1 MTQWSNRYLLQD
13 GVARLGLCLL
23 VLSGLLGC
31 NPHPV
36 QPLEGVV
43 SAVNRQSSNLP
54 AKTKIDFLFV
64 MDNSGSMAEEQAN
77 LSANFRTI
85 AEFLSELGP
94 SADYRVAVTSMDLG
108 QQNQPGGG
116 DDGKFMVSPDPALAP
131 DNCEAVLTA
140 AGINEASP
148 VLLSDGLS
156 EEPATAERQ
165 IIERFACMATIGKN
179 GSGTER
185 GLEAMRKA
193 LSCNQ
198 PNSKFF
204 AQCCVPDPND
214 SRNQLS
220 RPITPQGERCNSPG
234 DCVGGLTCV
243 DVGGATQCTPR
254 SEACPAICLGTESC
268 VGTPESGSCQTVVDN
283 RRKIYNP
290 VCEPEVEPLFLRPD
304 ALLVVILVTDE
315 NDCSAPR
322 DNRSASSKV
331 ICRYNIDDTDGNGV
345 PDGYNDPALC
355 PSRNVE
361 ECFRQECGALAG
373 TPPSI
378 AGAQTCFDQKCQV
391 NFEDYGQVAVTFA
404 CEYESGDLT
413 NVGDYFSFLTGL
425 KAQPRE
431 QLILATIAGPNK
443 FTPGGKEV
451 YYVGS
456 EITPMCVETL
466 PEGDPD
472 TVLMT
477 DVSYMSDACCPD
489 GQCRGAVRASC
500 FSANGNAY
508 PGRRYQKLVG
518 ALGENG
524 IGCPNVDAETV
535 TDAQRG
541 ACAGRVAGD
550 SCNECGSSNC
560 SCMPVEGTG
569 ELACGEC
576 VNICANDFSAPLDAI
591 RSKVTDVLG
600 TYCLDKTPAC
610 LIQIADDGSTR
621 ACEGVAELNNPANYQ
636 MFIRADCNA
645 DASDC
650 IARLEET
657 RRSLAAGERWT
668 LYLNEPGCSGGAL
681 VKIEPVPPAGSIIDI
696 EFFVATDEG
705 EVIVDGGVDAPSA
718 TSLDAGSAPAPMDS
732 GN

>member
-1 MTQWSNRYLLQD
+1 MTRRSRGISFRGRVAKA
-13 GVARLGLCLL
+13 GVYVLVMLGM
-23 VLSGLLGC
+23 VGC

-43 SAVNRQSSNLP
+43 SAVNRQSSKLP

-77 LSANFRTI
+77 LSTNFRTI

-116 DDGKFMVSPDPALAP
+116 DGGRFLVAPDPSLAP
-131 DNCEAVLTA
+131 ENCDTVLAT
-140 AGINEASP
+140 AGIDESSP
-148 VLLSDGLS
+148 VLLSEGLS

-198 PNSKFF
+198 ENAKHF
-204 AQCCVPDPND
+204 AQCCVADPND
-214 SRNQLS
+214 SLNQLS
-220 RPITPQGERCNSPG
+220 RAVGVQGESCNSPG
-234 DCVGGLTCV
+234 DCVNGLTCV
-243 DVGGATQCTPR
+243 QIGTSGQCNPV
-254 SEACPAICLGTESC
+254 SLACPAVCRGTEAC
-268 VGTPESGSCQTVVDN
+268 VGTPDSGSCQSMVDN

-290 VCEPEVEPLFLRPD
+290 VCEPEIEPLFLRPD

-331 ICRYNIDDTDGNGV
+331 ICRYNIDDTNGDGV
-345 PDGYNDPALC
+345 PDGYNDPVLC

-373 TPPSI
+373 SPPSI
-378 AGAQTCFDQKCQV
+378 AGAQNCFDQKCRV
-391 NFEDYGQVAVTFA
+391 NFEDYGQVAITFA
-404 CEYESGDLT
+404 CEYESTDLT
-413 NVGDYFSFLTGL
+413 NVGEYFSFLTSL

-431 QLILATIAGPNK
+431 QLILAIIAGPNK
-443 FTPGGKEV
+443 FTPVGEEV
-451 YYVGS
+451 LYVGP
-456 EITPMCVETL
+456 EIAPMCVESL
-466 PEGDPD
+466 PPEDPD

-477 DVSYMSDACCPD
+477 DVSYITQACCPD

-500 FSANGNAY
+500 FSENGNAY
-508 PGRRYQKLVG
+508 PGRRYQQLVG

-524 IGCPNVDAETV
+524 IGCPNIDPTTV
-535 TDAQRG
+535 TEAQLG
-541 ACAGRVAGD
+541 ACAGRIAGD
-550 SCNECGSSNC
+550 GCSECGSSNC
-560 SCMPVEGTG
+560 SCMAVNGTTD
-569 ELACGEC
+569 LACGEC
-576 VNICANDFSAPLDAI
+576 VTICANDFSAPLDAI

-600 TYCLDKTPAC
+600 TYCLDKAPAC

-621 ACEGVAELNNPANYQ
+621 ACEGSAELGNTANYQ

-645 DASDC
+645 DAEDC

-657 RRSLAAGERWT
+657 RRSLAAGERWS
-668 LYLNEPGCSGGAL
+668 LYLDEPGCSGGAL
-681 VKIEPVPPAGSIIDI
+681 VKIEPVPPAGSVIDI
-696 EFFVATDEG
+696 EFFIATEQAD
-705 EVIVDGGVDAPSA
+705 VPLDGGVAAPVDPDMAMS
-718 TSLDAGSAPAPMDS
+718 TSMDAGE
-732 GN
+732 

>member
-1 MTQWSNRYLLQD
+1 MTQWSK
-13 GVARLGLCLL
+13 GVFPRNGI
-23 VLSGLLGC
+23 VRSGLWLLILWGLVGC

-108 QQNQPGGG
+108 QQNQPERG
-116 DDGKFMVSPDPALAP
+116 DDGKFLVSPDPTLAP
-131 DNCEAVLTA
+131 DNCDTVLA
-140 AGINEASP
+140 MAGIDDSSP
-148 VLLSDGLS
+148 VLLSDALS
-156 EEPATAERQ
+156 DDPATAERQ

-198 PNSKFF
+198 ANAEHF

-220 RPITPQGERCNSPG
+220 RSEGSQGETCNSPG
-234 DCVGGLTCV
+234 DCVNGLTCV
-243 DVGGATQCTPR
+243 QIGGGGQCNAASP
-254 SEACPAICLGTESC
+254 ACPAVCRGTEAC
-268 VGTPESGSCQTVVDN
+268 VGTPDSGSCQLIVDN

-331 ICRYNIDDTDGNGV
+331 ICRYNIDDRNGDGI

-373 TPPSI
+373 SPPSI
-378 AGAQTCFDQKCQV
+378 AGAQSCFERNCKV
-391 NFEDYGQVAVTFA
+391 NFEDYGQVAITFA
-404 CEYESGDLT
+404 CEYESADLT
-413 NVGDYFSFLTGL
+413 GVGEYFSFLTSL

-431 QLILATIAGPNK
+431 QLILAMIAGPNK
-443 FTPGGKEV
+443 FTPVGDEV
-451 YYVGS
+451 LYVGP
-456 EITPMCVETL
+456 EIAPMCVETL
-466 PEGDPD
+466 PPEDPD

-477 DVSYMSDACCPD
+477 DVSYISQACCPD

-500 FSANGNAY
+500 FSENGNAY

-524 IGCPNVDAETV
+524 IGCPNVNPSTV
-535 TDAQRG
+535 TEAQLG
-541 ACAGRVAGD
+541 ACAGRTAGD
-550 SCNECGSSNC
+550 TCTECGSSNC
-560 SCMPVEGTG
+560 SCMAVDGTTD
-569 ELACGEC
+569 LACGEC
-576 VNICANDFSAPLDAI
+576 VTICANDFSAPLDAI

-600 TYCLDKTPAC
+600 TYCLDKAPAC
-610 LIQIADDGSTR
+610 LIRVGDDGSTR
-621 ACEGVAELNNPANYQ
+621 ACEGPAELGNPVNYQ

-645 DASDC
+645 DAEDC

-657 RRSLAAGERWT
+657 RRSLAAGERWN

-681 VKIEPVPPAGSIIDI
+681 VKIEPVPPAGSVIDI
-696 EFFVATDEG
+696 EFFVATEESDAPL
-705 EVIVDGGVDAPSA
+705 DGGVADPATPNALDVTVPAP
-718 TSLDAGSAPAPMDS
+718 TDAGD
-732 GN
+732 